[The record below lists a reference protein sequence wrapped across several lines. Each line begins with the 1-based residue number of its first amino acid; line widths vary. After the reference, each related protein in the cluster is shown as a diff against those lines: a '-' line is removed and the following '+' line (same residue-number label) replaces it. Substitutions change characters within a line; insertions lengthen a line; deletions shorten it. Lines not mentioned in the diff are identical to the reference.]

1 MVRLMNDIADTSPI
15 FSPYKLRDLELP
27 NRVVVSPMCQYSAEE
42 GTPNDWHLVHLGS
55 RAVGGAGLII
65 AEMSGVSPIGRITP
79 GCTGM
84 YVDAHVEGWRRI
96 TDFVHKRS
104 DAKIGIQLGH
114 AGRKASTKPLW
125 QGQNQPLDSGN
136 WKIIAASAEA
146 YGEGNQVPQA
156 MDQSMIDEVVAQFG
170 KAAERVVE
178 AGFDMIEIHGAHGY
192 LISGFMS
199 PISNKRNDDY
209 GGDLPNRMRFPLQ
222 VVDSI
227 RAALPDGMPLGVRI
241 SATDGV
247 EGGNT
252 DDDAVKTSRM
262 FKDHGVDY
270 ITASAGGI
278 AGWSMIPRPEPLGY
292 VPFARRIKHEASI
305 ATMAVGNINTVEEV
319 EGILR
324 QGDADLVALARGHL
338 RDSYWSL
345 HATQELGMRDGG
357 WPDQYVAV
365 PRQDSLWRK
374 DRNAAGESA

>member
-1 MVRLMNDIADTSPI
+1 MTEAPGASPI
-15 FSPYKLRDLELP
+15 FDPYVLRGLELP
-27 NRVVVSPMCQYSAEE
+27 NRIVVSPMCQYSAEE
-42 GTPNDWHLVHLGS
+42 GVPNDWHLVHLGS
-55 RAVGGAGLII
+55 RAIGGAGLII

-84 YVDAHVEGWRRI
+84 YSDEHVDAWRRI
-96 TDFVHKRS
+96 TDFIHQRS

-125 QGQNQPLDSGN
+125 LGQNQPLESGN
-136 WKIIAASAEA
+136 WEIIAASAEA
-146 YGEGNQVPQA
+146 YGDGNQVPKAMGQA
-156 MDQSMIDEVVAQFG
+156 MIEEVAAQFG
-170 KAAERVVE
+170 KAAKRTVD

-192 LISGFMS
+192 LLSGFMS
-199 PISNKRNDDY
+199 PVSNKRNDEY
-209 GGDLPNRMRFPLQ
+209 GGDLPNRMRFSLE

-227 RAALPDGMPLGVRI
+227 RSALPDQMPLGVRI
-241 SATDGV
+241 SASDGV

-252 DDDAVKTSRM
+252 DDDAVEISRM

-292 VPFARRIKHEASI
+292 VPFARRIKHEAGI

-319 EGILR
+319 AGILQR
-324 QGDADLVALARGHL
+324 EDADLVALARGHL
-338 RDSYWSL
+338 RDSYWGL
-345 HATQELGMRDGG
+345 HASQELDMRDGG

-374 DRNAAGESA
+374 DRSAAGESA

>member
-1 MVRLMNDIADTSPI
+1 MNHSADSSPI
-15 FSPYKLRDLELP
+15 FWPYKLRGLELP
-27 NRVVVSPMCQYSAEE
+27 NRMVVSPMCQYSAED
-42 GTPNDWHLVHLGS
+42 GIPNDWHLVHLGS
-55 RAVGGAGLII
+55 RAIGGAGLII

-84 YVDAHVEGWRRI
+84 YSDEHVEAWRRI
-96 TDFVHKRS
+96 TDFIHERS
-104 DAKIGIQLGH
+104 GSKIGIQLGH

-125 QGQNQPLDSGN
+125 QGQNQPLETGN
-136 WKIIAASAEA
+136 WNIIAPSPEP
-146 YGEGNQVPQA
+146 YGEKNQVPKA
-156 MDQSMIDEVVAQFG
+156 MDQSIIDEVVTQFG
-170 KAAERVVE
+170 NAAERVAD

-199 PISNKRNDDY
+199 PVSNKRTDDY
-209 GGDLPNRMRFPLQ
+209 GGDLANRMRFPLQ
-222 VVDSI
+222 VVDAV
-227 RAALPDGMPLGVRI
+227 RAVLASDFPLGVRI
-241 SATDGV
+241 SAIDGV

-252 DDDAVKTSRM
+252 GEDAVEISRM
-262 FKDHGVDY
+262 FKAHGVDY

-278 AGWSMIPRPEPLGY
+278 NGWSMIPRPEPLGY
-292 VPFARRIKHEASI
+292 VPFARRIKHEAGI

-324 QGDADLVALARGHL
+324 KEDADLIALARGHL

-345 HATQELGMRDGG
+345 HASQNLGMFDGG